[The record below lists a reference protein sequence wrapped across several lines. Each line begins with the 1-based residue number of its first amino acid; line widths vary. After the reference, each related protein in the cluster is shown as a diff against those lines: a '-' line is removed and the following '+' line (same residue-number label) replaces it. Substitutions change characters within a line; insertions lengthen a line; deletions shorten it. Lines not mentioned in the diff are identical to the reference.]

1 MKTERG
7 DLNSV
12 TRHDPEPIPPPY
24 LISWRRIFI
33 DFPFSLEIQM

>member
-12 TRHDPEPIPPPY
+12 TRHDPEPIPP
-24 LISWRRIFI
+24 RIL
-33 DFPFSLEIQM
+33 FPEGVFSLTFHSS